1 MRRVQKRSC
10 TQNAK
15 KVIPINIRYDIIVKI
30 AVVTVLVLVLC
41 LPLYWYWEN
50 SRNKIT
56 EGVVIDKDYHSAYT
70 TITYIHSDDMTIPV
84 SQYYPERFVLTI
96 RGSKNGATVDYWFEV
111 SEAEYEKYSIGDY
124 YKT

>member
-1 MRRVQKRSC
+1 M
-10 TQNAK
+10 
-15 KVIPINIRYDIIVKI
+15 IPINIRYDIIVKI
-30 AVVTVLVLVLC
+30 ATVTVLVLVLC

-84 SQYYPERFVLTI
+84 S
-96 RGSKNGATVDYWFEV
+96 
-111 SEAEYEKYSIGDY
+111 
-124 YKT
+124 

>member
-1 MRRVQKRSC
+1 M
-10 TQNAK
+10 
-15 KVIPINIRYDIIVKI
+15 IPINIRYDIIVKI
-30 AVVTVLVLVLC
+30 AAVTVLAILLC
-41 LPLYWYWEN
+41 LPLYRYWAN
-50 SRNKIT
+50 SRNKIN

-96 RGSKNGATVDYWFEV
+96 RGSKNGETVEYRFAV
-111 SEAEYEKYSIGDY
+111 SEAEYERYSIGDY

>member
-1 MRRVQKRSC
+1 M
-10 TQNAK
+10 
-15 KVIPINIRYDIIVKI
+15 IPINIRYDIIVKI
-30 AVVTVLVLVLC
+30 AAVIVLALVLC
-41 LPLYWYWEN
+41 LPLYWYWAN

-96 RGSKNGATVDYWFEV
+96 RGSKNGETVDYWFEV
-111 SEAEYEKYSIGDY
+111 SETEYEKYSIGDY